1 MCLHLCRDP
10 LKFKFAVQNSAMHR
24 MTSPMKSLLATLAM
38 MTGATSAQ
46 QRTFYDSSG
55 KVVDRPRPTAAAR
68 RRTTMREAR

>member
-1 MCLHLCRDP
+1 
-10 LKFKFAVQNSAMHR
+10 MHR

-55 KVVDRPRPTAAAR
+55 KIVDRPRPTAAAR